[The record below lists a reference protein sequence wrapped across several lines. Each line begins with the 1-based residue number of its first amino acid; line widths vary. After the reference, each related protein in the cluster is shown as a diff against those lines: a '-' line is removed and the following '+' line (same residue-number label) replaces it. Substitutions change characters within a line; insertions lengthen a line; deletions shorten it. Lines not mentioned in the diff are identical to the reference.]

1 MDGSAP
7 EILFDGIGWLSGC
20 LPTASLSTAN
30 QKSSSRLASLNIFS
44 HLKLRIRFARFWVIR
59 GHARTG
65 RRFHRERA
73 ARRERNSQVIGEWS
87 PNKSSEFTFERPP
100 MGAALGMHRSFSL
113 VAPRVRMTSFK
124 KFHQRR
130 RYPAKFRQ
138 KITHQAA
145 NQVFVLQALR
155 YECGTMSSIGVFD
168 SGFGGLTVLKALL
181 EVIPSANY

>member
-44 HLKLRIRFARFWVIR
+44 HLKLRIRFAGFWVIR

-73 ARRERNSQVIGEWS
+73 ARREKNSQVIGEWS
-87 PNKSSEFTFERPP
+87 PNKSSEFTFERPA
-100 MGAALGMHRSFSL
+100 MGAAPGMPTSFSRRCAQGQDDI
-113 VAPRVRMTSFK
+113 VQ
-124 KFHQRR
+124 KFNERR
-130 RYPAKFRQ
+130 
-138 KITHQAA
+138 
-145 NQVFVLQALR
+145 
-155 YECGTMSSIGVFD
+155 
-168 SGFGGLTVLKALL
+168 
-181 EVIPSANY
+181 

>member
-73 ARRERNSQVIGEWS
+73 ARREKNSQVIGEWS
-87 PNKSSEFTFERPP
+87 PNKSSEFTFERPA
-100 MGAALGMHRSFSL
+100 MGAALAECLHPSPV
-113 VAPRVRMTSFK
+113 VALRVRMTSFK
-124 KFHQRR
+124 SLMSGDE
-130 RYPAKFRQ
+130 YPAKLFRSRTKQ
-138 KITHQAA
+138 
-145 NQVFVLQALR
+145 
-155 YECGTMSSIGVFD
+155 
-168 SGFGGLTVLKALL
+168 LTRDFFFRL
-181 EVIPSANY
+181 